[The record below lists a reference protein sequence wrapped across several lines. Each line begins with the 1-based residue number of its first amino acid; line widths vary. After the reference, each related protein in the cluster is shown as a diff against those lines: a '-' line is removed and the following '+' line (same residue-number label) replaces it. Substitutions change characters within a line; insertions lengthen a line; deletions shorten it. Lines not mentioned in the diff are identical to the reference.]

1 MGNYRSK
8 SQIDD
13 KVMVTMTQM
22 MVMMISFISMF
33 KHAKGCG
40 ESALL
45 ALQVFVTREVILLRC
60 GHVAPCPYAARR
72 ASKKQ
77 NVSKVLEPRG
87 ATTWIKISA
96 FPLSI

>member
-33 KHAKGCG
+33 KHAKGFGNCA
-40 ESALL
+40 SLVLQTFNNKRVALL
-45 ALQVFVTREVILLRC
+45 CGRFGAAPRLSAALT
-60 GHVAPCPYAARR
+60 
-72 ASKKQ
+72 Q
-77 NVSKVLEPRG
+77 NKTFR
-87 ATTWIKISA
+87 K
-96 FPLSI
+96 F

>member
-33 KHAKGCG
+33 KHAKGFGNC
-40 ESALL
+40 ADL
-45 ALQVFVTREVILLRC
+45 
-60 GHVAPCPYAARR
+60 
-72 ASKKQ
+72 
-77 NVSKVLEPRG
+77 
-87 ATTWIKISA
+87 
-96 FPLSI
+96 